1 MRFSFHIEALK
12 MNSSTKSITTT
23 QILWLGI
30 ALSIPAFL
38 WNLGSVAFIGD
49 EAIRSLVAFEMKLS
63 GNFIVPTLNGEAY
76 YNKPPLFNW
85 LIYFVSEAFG
95 YYGEW
100 PTRLVSLSFLGL
112 FAYSVYHFTRK
123 EFDQTIATTV
133 TLMLLTSGR
142 ILFWDSMVG
151 LIDICFCW
159 IIYLNFMLLYFLGKK
174 GTWFYLFLGSYF
186 LCGVAFMLKGLPALV
201 FQAISIIACLVL
213 FKQFKQQFFKLPH
226 IVGSVLG
233 LFPALCYYVVY
244 ASSVS
249 LSKVFS
255 VLLDQSMQRTGT
267 HHGIGKTVLHFFTFP
282 FEQIYHFLPWSLLL
296 VVVIHKKFWYWIN
309 SNEFIRFNFWMLVV
323 NLPVYWL
330 SVQVYPRYL
339 LMFVPLFN
347 LCGVYCLL
355 QWETINKKQVLNFK
369 RIFLFAICLV
379 ALSIS
384 LFPLISQ
391 ARSISYWWLLWIFGM
406 LFIAFILFFSF
417 KFSPQILLWTCISL
431 LCFRIIFN
439 GIVLPIRE
447 KTSNENACKEDCK
460 RISELYG
467 TKKWLIYGQTQ
478 THQVARF
485 YTSVYSNQIIKKT
498 HFTNKPE
505 ALYLVD
511 LKLYPGFPGT
521 LVDSLILEKRQIIH
535 LMKTNNR

>member
-1 MRFSFHIEALK
+1 
-12 MNSSTKSITTT
+12 MNSIIKSITTT

-30 ALSIPAFL
+30 ALSVPAFL

-63 GNFIVPTLNGEAY
+63 GNFIVPTLNGDAY
-76 YNKPPLFNW
+76 FNKPPLYNW
-85 LIYFVSEAFG
+85 FIYFISEAFG

-100 PTRLVSLSFLGL
+100 PTRLVSLSFLAL
-112 FAYSVYHFTRK
+112 FAYSIYFFTRK
-123 EFDQTIATTV
+123 VFDQAIAATV

-174 GTWFYLFLGSYF
+174 GNWFYLFIGSYF

-201 FQAISIIACLVL
+201 FQAISITSCLIL
-213 FKQFKQQFFKLPH
+213 FRQFKQQFFKIPH
-226 IVGSVLG
+226 FTGALLG
-233 LFPALCYYVVY
+233 LMPAVLNYVLY
-244 ASSVS
+244 ASKVP

-267 HHGIGKTVLHFFTFP
+267 HHGIGKTLLHVITFP
-282 FEQIYHFLPWSLLL
+282 FEQIYHFLPWSLLI
-296 VVVIHKKFWYWIN
+296 VVVFHKKFWQWIH
-309 SNEFIRFNFWMLVV
+309 SHEFIRFNFWMLVA
-323 NLPVYWL
+323 NLPVYWF

-339 LMFVPLFN
+339 LMFIPLFN

-355 QWETINKKQVLNFK
+355 QWESIHQKQARIFK
-369 RIFLFAICLV
+369 WIFLFTICLV
-379 ALSIS
+379 AVCI
-384 LFPLISQ
+384 LFFPIIGQS
-391 ARSISYWWLLWIFGM
+391 RTISYWWLLWIVGVFAM
-406 LFIAFILFFSF
+406 TFFLYSGF
-417 KFSPQILLWTCISL
+417 KSNSQILLWTCISL

-447 KTSNENACKEDCK
+447 KSSTENACKEDCK
-460 RISELYG
+460 RIAALFPN
-467 TKKWLIYGQTQ
+467 KQWLIYGQTQ

-485 YTSVYSNQIIKKT
+485 YTSVFSNQIIRKSYL
-498 HFTNKPE
+498 TNKPE

-521 LVDSLILEKRQIIH
+521 LVDSLILEKKQIIY